1 MSRVNK
7 DHIDK
12 FFDYGL
18 DLDNRTVY
26 LNSAGYDQED
36 GSETGVDFLMAER
49 FIKAIHLLET
59 AAPSGDK
66 PIRIIMSNPG
76 GSEVHGM
83 AIYDAIKACRNHVTI
98 TVYGDACSMG
108 CIILQA
114 ADERILM
121 PHAVVMFH
129 EGYEGHAVNHPQI
142 VRKWVHFNE
151 RYCAALDAI
160 LMARIREKH
169 PKFKG
174 KTFREMNLFDT
185 ILTAE
190 EAVELGLADK
200 VYQP

>member
-1 MSRVNK
+1 MSRINK

-26 LNSAGYDQED
+26 LNSFEIIDERE
-36 GSETGVDFLMAER
+36 SGVDANMAER

-59 AAPSGDK
+59 AAPNGDK
-66 PIRIIMSNPG
+66 PIRVIMSNPG

-83 AIYDAIKACRNHVTI
+83 AIYDAIRSCKNHVTV

-121 PHAVVMFH
+121 PHAIVMFH
-129 EGYEGHAVNHPQI
+129 MGYESHGDNHPEI
-142 VRKWVHFNE
+142 VRKWVKFNE
-151 RYCAALDAI
+151 KYAVALDAI
-160 LMARIREKH
+160 LMERIREKH
-169 PKFKG
+169 PRFKG
-174 KTFREMNLFDT
+174 KTFKEMNLFDT
-185 ILTAE
+185 ILTAQ

-200 VYQP
+200 VFENE